1 MVQLNDKTEI
11 KKEKLETQSCHIQ
24 KEYDFLNE
32 IDFPLAPIFCNLDDF
47 VPAML
52 NSTYIPSKKSK
63 VEAYS

>member
-1 MVQLNDKTEI
+1 MLKYYEKNSKHKVVIFI
-11 KKEKLETQSCHIQ
+11 KDVSLI
-24 KEYDFLNE
+24 E
-32 IDFPLAPIFCNLDDF
+32 IDFSLAQILCNLDDF